1 MIVLDTNVLSEPLK
15 QQPNEHV
22 LAWLTSLEEE
32 AGVTAISVGE
42 LLTGVRALPAGRRRT
57 GLLETIESTLMAF
70 RGAVLAYD
78 EAAARDYARL
88 QESRRGA
95 GRPLA
100 VEDGM
105 IAAIC
110 VARGRTLATRNTSD
124 FAGLGLDL
132 IDPWAAVKP
141 TGVGDAE
148 TVRANDSHARRG
160 R

>member
-15 QQPNEHV
+15 LRPDERV
-22 LAWLTSLEEE
+22 LAWLASLEEE
-32 AGVTAISVGE
+32 AAVTSISVGE
-42 LLTGVRALPAGRRRT
+42 LLTGVRGLPVGRRRE
-57 GLLETIESTLMAF
+57 GLLEAIESTLRTFA
-70 RGAVLAYD
+70 GSVLAYD
-78 EAAARDYARL
+78 ETAARHYARL

-110 VARGRTLATRNTSD
+110 VARGTTLATRNTTD

-132 IDPWAAVKP
+132 VDPWSAA
-141 TGVGDAE
+141 
-148 TVRANDSHARRG
+148 S
-160 R
+160 